1 MTEPKNA
8 LVEDIVARIGDR
20 AAEDKRVSVGDIVA
34 ELGQRSQG
42 PFLLVPALIG
52 MSPIGAIPFAPSFLA
67 ALVAVF
73 SLQIIIGRTHLWLP
87 DFLAEREI
95 SGDKVCRGLDK
106 IDPVAKR
113 MDRWFG
119 GRLESLISGVAVR
132 IAALM
137 CLLLSLG
144 MPMFELVPF
153 AAFAPMSAIAA
164 FGLAILVS
172 DGLLMLAALA
182 TTVGTLIFLLEIM
195 GMQI

>member
-1 MTEPKNA
+1 MTKPKNA
-8 LVEDIVARIGDR
+8 SVEDIVARIGDR
-20 AAEDKRVSVGDIVA
+20 AAKDNRVSVGDIVA

-52 MSPIGAIPFAPSFLA
+52 VSPIGGIPFAPTFLA

-95 SGDKVCRGLDK
+95 SGDKVRTGLEK

-119 GRLESLISGVAVR
+119 GRFESLISGVAVR

-137 CLLLSLG
+137 CLILSLS

-153 AAFAPMSAIAA
+153 AAIAPMSAIAA

-172 DGLLMLAALA
+172 DGLLMLAALGM
-182 TTVGTLIFLLEIM
+182 TLGTVILMF
-195 GMQI
+195 QII

>member
-1 MTEPKNA
+1 MTAPKNA
-8 LVEDIVARIGDR
+8 KVADIVARIGKRAEGDR
-20 AAEDKRVSVGDIVA
+20 HVSVGDIVA

-52 MSPIGAIPFAPSFLA
+52 VSPIGGIPFAPTFLA

-87 DFLAEREI
+87 DVLAAREI
-95 SGDKVCRGLDK
+95 GGDKVRAGLEK

-119 GRLESLISGVAVR
+119 GRFESLISGGAVR

-137 CLLLSLG
+137 CLILSLS

-153 AAFAPMSAIAA
+153 AAIAPMSAIAA

-172 DGLLMLAALA
+172 DGLLMLAAIAMTLG
-182 TTVGTLIFLLEIM
+182 TVILMF
-195 GMQI
+195 QII